1 MNDDDRPA
9 ATSVSAGPAPQST
22 GIGLSIVIP
31 VYRGAATIGRLVDAL
46 SALHPVGGLE
56 IVLVNDG
63 SPDNS
68 AEVCQDLVRRAAVPL
83 TYVEHARNF
92 GEHNAVMTGLRHA
105 RGAYVITMDDDLQN
119 PPEEVIRLY
128 DHARLGNWDV
138 VYTRYARQAARGLA
152 QPRQPL
158 RQCGGGPPA
167 GQAEGPLSVVVPLH
181 VGVRGA
187 GGDPLSGPV
196 PLRRRADHAGDAA
209 DRQHRGAPPAARR
222 GPLQLQSAR
231 AWCGCG

>member
-1 MNDDDRPA
+1 MNDETVLSYP
-9 ATSVSAGPAPQST
+9 VSLAPT
-22 GIGLSIVIP
+22 HTACVGLSIVIP
-31 VYRGAATIGRLVDAL
+31 VYRGAATIGRLVEAL

-68 AEVCQDLVRRAAVPL
+68 GEVCQELVRCAAVPL

-105 RGAYVITMDDDLQN
+105 RGAYTDHDGRRPAESARGGDPALR
-119 PPEEVIRLY
+119 PCAAGKLGRRL
-128 DHARLGNWDV
+128 HPLR
-138 VYTRYARQAARGLA
+138 RQAACGLA
-152 QPRQPL
+152 QPRQQL

-167 GQAEGPLSVVVPLH
+167 GQAEGPLPLVVPLH

-187 GGDPLSGPV
+187 VGDTLSGALPV
-196 PLRRRADHAGDAA
+196 HRRAAHAGDAA
-209 DRQHRGAPPAARR
+209 DRQHRGAPSAARSR
-222 GPLQLQSAR
+222 VAR
-231 AWCGCG
+231 TTISHAWCGYG